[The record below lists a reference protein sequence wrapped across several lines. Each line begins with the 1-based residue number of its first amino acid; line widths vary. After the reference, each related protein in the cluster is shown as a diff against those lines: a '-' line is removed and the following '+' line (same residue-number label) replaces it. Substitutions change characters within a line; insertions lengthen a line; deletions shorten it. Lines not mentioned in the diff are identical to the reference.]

1 MRNILATVLYCITL
15 AGAVPSAYAEQTI
28 EVYKNAN

>member
-1 MRNILATVLYCITL
+1 MRNILATVLYCIIMATV
-15 AGAVPSAYAEQTI
+15 VPSAYAEQTI